1 MKERLTGPLPAS
13 RTSRR
18 RFLQNSVAVGT
29 AAAACG
35 RPSMAWA
42 AQAAA
47 TAADATGFRPLFD
60 GRDLAG
66 WVPSTPSTWTV
77 RDGTIICSGHP
88 DGLLRSDRQYENFV
102 LQVDWRHMEP
112 GGNSGLYVWSDP
124 PAISGRWP
132 KGVEIQILELDWV
145 KLQTRDGNVP
155 PIAYVHGEL
164 IPVGGLTF
172 VPDTPRGPRSMS
184 VENRAKGRGEWNNYT
199 VVAVSG
205 TIKLAVNGK
214 FVNGLSQ
221 ASQKKGYL
229 ALQSE
234 GAEIHFRNLQV
245 LELPPGVLAP
255 SEIAPE
261 AS

>member
-13 RTSRR
+13 RASRR
-18 RFLQNSVAVGT
+18 RFLRSSVAVSA

-35 RPSMAWA
+35 LPSMARA
-42 AQAAA
+42 AQASA
-47 TAADATGFRPLFD
+47 TAADAAGLRPLFN

-66 WVPSTPSTWTV
+66 WVPSTASTWTV
-77 RDGTIICSGHP
+77 RDGLIVCSGHP
-88 DGLLRSDRQYENFV
+88 NGLLRSDRQYENFV
-102 LQVDWRHMEP
+102 LEVEWRHTEP

-124 PAISGRWP
+124 KASTAQWP

-145 KLQTRDGNVP
+145 KLQTRAGNTP

-172 VPDTPRGPRSMS
+172 VPDTARGPRSMS
-184 VENRAKGRGEWNNYT
+184 VENRAKGRGEWNTYT

-214 FVNGLSQ
+214 FVNGLSG

-234 GAEIHFRNLQV
+234 GAEIHFRNLRI